1 MPTIL
6 VNTNELGLRSSKIS
20 KTLEYEEIVEA
31 IKKGIPS
38 GKSIR
43 TSFTKETIAVF
54 KTKEKAALAFVQ
66 KINRD
71 YKELIARVLDGDVVV
86 SKREKK

>member
-1 MPTIL
+1 MPTVL
-6 VNTNELGLRSSKIS
+6 VNTNELELRSSKIS
-20 KTLEYEEIVEA
+20 KAQEYQEIVEA
-31 IKKGIPS
+31 IKKGVPS

-43 TSFTKETIAVF
+43 TSFTKETITAF

-71 YKELIARVLDGDVVV
+71 YKEFIARALDGDVVV
-86 SKREKK
+86 SKRDKK